1 MNVLIL
7 TCRSRLLLS
16 FCAALILC
24 LLLVSAPQSYSQWD
38 STDLP
43 LCEAY
48 RRRDSWASPGSSC
61 SSNQGDREDVEGPPT
76 QETNPQHHL
85 NGHGASSI
93 EKPWGGKWTLTVT
106 LVFAMSHLAD
116 CFVFWTKGFALR
128 ISAELTVLIRR
139 EMEFRQSDSFLVF
152 SVLK

>member
-1 MNVLIL
+1 MCAL
-7 TCRSRLLLS
+7 TCSSVYECACSDLPLS
-16 FCAALILC
+16 SAPLFLCCAALILC

-61 SSNQGDREDVEGPPT
+61 SSTQGDREDVEGPPS

-93 EKPWGGKWTLTVT
+93 EKPWGEEWTLIGTH
-106 LVFAMSHLAD
+106 A
-116 CFVFWTKGFALR
+116 
-128 ISAELTVLIRR
+128 
-139 EMEFRQSDSFLVF
+139 Q
-152 SVLK
+152 SVLKWFGSFSFHYTLWTSVGLDLPL

>member
-93 EKPWGGKWTLTVT
+93 EKP
-106 LVFAMSHLAD
+106 
-116 CFVFWTKGFALR
+116 
-128 ISAELTVLIRR
+128 
-139 EMEFRQSDSFLVF
+139 
-152 SVLK
+152 